1 MKVTHSHRRVAKLRQ
16 PDHAVFCIFSTV
28 YSTKPL
34 LWMYAILVMFS
45 HLSPNPKTK
54 SVMLQENENNVIL
67 PLCSVYSD
75 NLIRIFNLILIILL
89 KLM

>member
-1 MKVTHSHRRVAKLRQ
+1 
-16 PDHAVFCIFSTV
+16 
-28 YSTKPL
+28 
-34 LWMYAILVMFS
+34 MYAVLVMFS

-54 SVMLQENENNVIL
+54 SVMLQKNENDVIL